1 MQRDATRLLDR
12 RWARAGELGALTL
25 LGFGAGLAAGFLLA
39 EGLGARGHRRV
50 GRLLRRRTS
59 RHETSLERSARVSR
73 LREALAAEPMLSA
86 EPIEVRARAR
96 GIELRGSVA
105 SRPARTLAYR
115 VARGL
120 ADGGEI
126 INHIHVREDDGR
138 SDDAEAA
145 PDPESPAPPSS
156 IQPRS
161 A

>member
-1 MQRDATRLLDR
+1 MQRDAARLLDR

-39 EGLGARGHRRV
+39 EGLGSRGHRRV
-50 GRLLRRRTS
+50 GRLLRRRENP
-59 RHETSLERSARVSR
+59 RETSVERGARVSR
-73 LREALAAEPMLSA
+73 LKEALAAEPMLA
-86 EPIEVRARAR
+86 GEPLEVRARPR
-96 GIELRGSVA
+96 GLELRGSVA

-115 VARGL
+115 VARQL
-120 ADGGEI
+120 AEGGEI

-138 SDDAEAA
+138 SDDPDVA